1 MPERQRDVLSE
12 LFQALAGR
20 SRKLLGLNENGGWNL
35 SAQAL
40 AEGLLSTRGE
50 ASGVMLAG
58 ALLDRW
64 AKMANDERRDWFQLL
79 ARNMGPDEE
88 ALNRAVATWNEAP
101 TPANACLLHQAAEP
115 RRQELFRRI
124 NMAPGGTATLVRM
137 RAVLLD
143 EIKARPELAAVDA
156 DFEHLFTSWFNRGF
170 LMLRKIDWSSPAD
183 ILEKIIRY
191 EAVHEIRDWEDL
203 KGRLKPTDR
212 RCFAFF
218 HPQMADE
225 PLVFVEVALT
235 RGIPSAIAAVINEG
249 RQPIKE
255 AEADTAVFYSISN
268 TQDGL
273 RGVSFGNFL
282 IKQVVDELLREVPGL
297 KTFVTL
303 SPVPGFATWLAKE
316 RPELEGHRLPT
327 RLFELLANKGWHEN
341 QDQRA
346 EVKPLLERAAAI
358 YLLEAKA
365 PNGKPADAVARF
377 HLNNG
382 ALLERINFW
391 GDTSAKGLRQSYGV
405 MVNYLYDLGAIERN
419 HEAYANAGEVAASTA
434 VRKMLNSEE
443 PASFTRGWPSFL
455 PQRQN
460 KKG

>member
-1 MPERQRDVLSE
+1 
-12 LFQALAGR
+12 
-20 SRKLLGLNENGGWNL
+20 
-35 SAQAL
+35 
-40 AEGLLSTRGE
+40 
-50 ASGVMLAG
+50 
-58 ALLDRW
+58 
-64 AKMANDERRDWFQLL
+64 
-79 ARNMGPDEE
+79 
-88 ALNRAVATWNEAP
+88 
-101 TPANACLLHQAAEP
+101 
-115 RRQELFRRI
+115 
-124 NMAPGGTATLVRM
+124 
-137 RAVLLD
+137 
-143 EIKARPELAAVDA
+143 
-156 DFEHLFTSWFNRGF
+156 
-170 LMLRKIDWSSPAD
+170 
-183 ILEKIIRY
+183 
-191 EAVHEIRDWEDL
+191 
-203 KGRLKPTDR
+203 
-212 RCFAFF
+212 
-218 HPQMADE
+218 
-225 PLVFVEVALT
+225 
-235 RGIPSAIAAVINEG
+235 
-249 RQPIKE
+249 
-255 AEADTAVFYSISN
+255 VFYSISN

-273 RGVSFGNFL
+273 GGVSFGNFL